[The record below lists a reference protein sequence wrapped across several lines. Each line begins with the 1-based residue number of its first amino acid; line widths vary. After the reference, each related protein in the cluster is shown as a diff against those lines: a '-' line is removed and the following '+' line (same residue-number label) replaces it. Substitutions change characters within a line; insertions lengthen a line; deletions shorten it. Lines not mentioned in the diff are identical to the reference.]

1 MNYRIFLNRRK
12 PRAALLHFCLAAG
25 LTLCQN
31 QCFASSTAS
40 EAKLEQPTQAT
51 DARATDPDTEFA
63 PGPLLERRKRL
74 KRCIELAKGYGV
86 GITGYLVHFNMLEK
100 KVKAGASEAEIL
112 PLIEKIESTLNSQLK
127 FDILALY
134 DDKPGIKTAY
144 LQKVLEFLAPTLDKI
159 KKPLKGENLSI
170 SIDKNGNV
178 KSIEPFKDSD
188 ATDKSISRIKA
199 LVRELGKFPP
209 APVENM
215 ALHLDIEGLPN
226 KRHLC
231 MYRGA
236 DYDNFMKSLQ
246 LRIKRNWTPFRHP
259 ENDTIEAD
267 FVIDKDGSITNI
279 ELTKPCQNQSQNQSA
294 IDALHRAS
302 PIPLLPDGFVGSTRV
317 NFTFDYKGK

>member
-1 MNYRIFLNRRK
+1 MNSRILLNRNM
-12 PRAALLHFCLAAG
+12 PRATLLHFCLAAG
-25 LTLCQN
+25 LTFCQY

-40 EAKLEQPTQAT
+40 ESKLEQPTQAT
-51 DARATDPDTEFA
+51 DARATDPETEFA
-63 PGPLLERRKRL
+63 PGPLLGRRKRL

-112 PLIEKIESTLNSQLK
+112 PSIEKIESTLNSQLK

-144 LQKVLEFLAPTLDKI
+144 LQKVLDFLAPTLDKI
-159 KKPLKGENLSI
+159 KKPLKGESLSI
-170 SIDKNGNV
+170 SIDKSGNV
-178 KSIEPFKDSD
+178 KSIEPFKDSG
-188 ATDKSISRIKA
+188 ATDKSISRMKS
-199 LVRELGKFPP
+199 LLRELGKFPP

-236 DYDNFMKSLQ
+236 DYDNFMNSLQ
-246 LRIKRNWTPFRHP
+246 LRIKRNWTPFKHP

-302 PIPLLPDGFVGSTRV
+302 PIPLLPDGFVGGTRV

>member
-51 DARATDPDTEFA
+51 DAKATDPETEFA

-302 PIPLLPDGFVGSTRV
+302 PIPLLPDGFVGGTRV